1 MSTPPIDF
9 REDLPKTARRKTY
22 EGEIMK
28 VANRAVFFLVA
39 ALFAAIACAQGLP
52 IAKPESVGMSTER
65 LGQIKV
71 ALQREIDA
79 DRMPGAV
86 VMIARKGKLVY
97 SEAIGY
103 QDKAAGKPLRKDA
116 IFRIYSMTKPL
127 TSVAAMMLVEEGR
140 LQLADPLSKYIPA
153 FAKMEVLVADK
164 DGMKTKEPAKRPITV
179 HDLLRH
185 TAGFAYA
192 EFSSIAEIKAAYGEA
207 KLFDPKVVAESRM
220 VTPEQFNAGL
230 AKAPLVHQPG
240 TTWEYGL
247 AVDALGRVVEVV
259 SGKPLSAFLQER
271 LFQPLKMADTAFVV
285 PQSKWGRIAEPL
297 PKNPLTGQPNDTMLD
312 VKLNPLN
319 DSGGGG
325 AVSTASDYLRFCQ
338 MMLEGGRL
346 GATRYL
352 SPTTVKLM
360 ASDHLG
366 ARPSVPVTP
375 GELLMGAQGY
385 TFGLGFMVRQ
395 GPGLAGVPGSE
406 GEFMWAGAGGTFFW
420 IDPKEQLVAVYMAQT
435 PGAIRGM
442 YRRFI
447 KQLVYQ
453 AIES

>member
-1 MSTPPIDF
+1 MNIVHRGVLLFAT
-9 REDLPKTARRKTY
+9 
-22 EGEIMK
+22 
-28 VANRAVFFLVA
+28 
-39 ALFAAIACAQGLP
+39 ALFAVIASAQGLP
-52 IAKPESVGMSTER
+52 VAKPESVGMSSER
-65 LGQIKV
+65 LGRIKA

-103 QDKAAGKPLRKDA
+103 QDKAAGKPLGKDA

-140 LQLADPLSKYIPA
+140 IQLTDPMSKYIPA
-153 FAKMEVLVADK
+153 FAKMEVLAIDK
-164 DGMKTKEPAKRPITV
+164 DGMRTREPAKRQITV
-179 HDLLRH
+179 QDLLRH
-185 TAGFAYA
+185 TAGFAYG
-192 EFSSIAEIKAAYGEA
+192 EFSSIPEIKAAYGEA
-207 KLFDPKVVAESRM
+207 KLFDPNIVAESRM
-220 VTPEQFNAGL
+220 ITPAQFNAGL

-247 AVDALGRVVEVV
+247 AVDALGRVIEVV
-259 SGKPLSAFLQER
+259 EGKPLSAVLQER
-271 LFQPLKMADTAFVV
+271 LFGPLKMADSAFVV
-285 PQSKWGRIAEPL
+285 PQGKWGRIAEPL

-312 VKLNPLN
+312 VKVKPLN

-325 AVSTASDYLRFCQ
+325 AASTASDYLRFAE
-338 MMLEGGRL
+338 MMLEGGKLDGR
-346 GATRYL
+346 RYL

-366 ARPSVPVTP
+366 PRPSVPVTP

-395 GPGLAGVPGSE
+395 GDGLAAVPGSE

-420 IDPKEQLVAVYMAQT
+420 IDPKQQLVAVYMAQT
-435 PGAIRGM
+435 PGAIRPM
-442 YRRFI
+442 YRRLI

-453 AIES
+453 AIEN